1 MKDIKNM
8 KTYYDIKDNFK
19 KQVEEL
25 ESKMLKGDRKALEQ
39 YTELLEQYKDFIN
52 SYFGEKK

>member
-1 MKDIKNM
+1 MKNM
-8 KTYYDIKDNFK
+8 KTYYDIKDNFN
-19 KQVEEL
+19 KQFGEL

>member
-8 KTYYDIKDNFK
+8 KTYYNIKDFFN
-19 KQVEEL
+19 KQFGEL